1 MSSRR
6 RGSKDAVKVVIIN
19 TEYVE
24 TDARS
29 FKSVVQ
35 NLTGKDSII
44 SASAAADQQPLP
56 MRQPAVR
63 SNASRAPVLSR
74 GMSFN
79 EFERMIKELPPFDE
93 L

>member
-6 RGSKDAVKVVIIN
+6 RGNKDTVKVVIIN

-35 NLTGKDSII
+35 NLTGKDSTI
-44 SASAAADQQPLP
+44 SASATADQQPLP
-56 MRQPAVR
+56 KRQPAVR

-79 EFERMIKELPPFDE
+79 EFERMIKELSPFDE

>member
-63 SNASRAPVLSR
+63 SMLQGHRCCPGECRSMNS
-74 GMSFN
+74 
-79 EFERMIKELPPFDE
+79 KE
-93 L
+93 